1 MSKQRN
7 EYAFESYVE
16 EIMLSQSGYK
26 KGTVADYN
34 KELALFPK
42 YILEFIKQTQ
52 PELWQQVFS
61 LQGEIMH
68 TDIIDSLKKE
78 LASKGMLDVLR
89 HGFKYRGKRFFVAFF
104 KPAHNMSE
112 DVVERYNANI
122 LTVTRQIPCHH
133 NDNSEMDLTIA
144 LNGLPVA
151 TLELKNPATGQTFH
165 HATKQYRDTRNPAA
179 PLFKFKE
186 RALVHFAVD
195 PEEAYMTTKLEKEK
209 TFFLPFNRG
218 SDPGSLKCGAGNPLH
233 ESGYKTG
240 YLFEEV
246 LQRDSFIDILGT
258 YMFIEVDKLKKESI
272 VFPRYHQLDA
282 VRLVTDKAKDEKVGK
297 NYLIQHSAG
306 SGKTKSIA
314 WLTHRLASLHDNEDN
329 VIYDSVIVIT
339 DRNVLDKQLQDAIF
353 QIEHKDGVV
362 KCIDDDSAQLAE
374 AMVDGTKIIVT
385 TLQKFPF
392 VLSGLLRVA
401 GAESVYRPD
410 EESRKQAREW
420 EEKISNRKYAVVVDE
435 AHSSQT
441 GESVRELKAILG
453 SDFILDEDSDW
464 EDGLNA
470 VMASRMKQRSLSFFA
485 FTATPKGKTLE
496 QFGRIGKSGKPE
508 PVHLY
513 SMRQA
518 IEEKFIL
525 DVLQHYTEYHT
536 FYKIASKIE
545 EEKEYSKRKG
555 VKKIA
560 RSLRMHPTNI
570 NQKVEI
576 IIEHFKNNVVHLL
589 NGTAKA
595 MVITDS
601 RLQAVKY
608 FLAFKRYLDE
618 HGYSSIRALVAFSGE
633 VEDPETG
640 EKYTEPKMNVDY
652 ITGKSISEKQLPE
665 KFGKFDYQILLVANK
680 YQTGFDEPRL
690 FAMYVDKRLDGVQA
704 VQTLSRLNRC
714 FPGKEEPFIL
724 DFVNKPDDIY
734 MAFKPFYDKTELE
747 KQSDPMH
754 LETLKAEL
762 DKFKV
767 YNEDVLD
774 DFARVFYKPKD
785 LQKPSDHA
793 KMEAFVLAA
802 KERFKMLDEEG
813 KELFY
818 NKMKSFI
825 NLYAFIS
832 QIITYSD
839 EEWEKLYTFSR
850 HLMPHLSL
858 GSSETPEN
866 PQEKIVLT
874 HLRNQKIAE
883 HQIDLTNGENVHV
896 TSPSDVGTKKSED
909 KKVPLSVLIQTLND
923 RFGTDFT
930 DEDRLFFEQIL
941 EKAQQHEEVVRKAK
955 TNSYDK
961 FELGIKEIIKDIMMQ
976 RIKENDDIV
985 TRYLDDDE
993 FQKIA
998 LTILASEMYGKINQ
1012 SSNGKE

>member
-1 MSKQRN
+1 MSNQRN

-16 EIMLSQSGYK
+16 EILLTKSGYD
-26 KGTVADYN
+26 KGFVSDYN
-34 KELALFPK
+34 KESALFPD
-42 YILEFIKQTQ
+42 YIIAFIKQTQ
-52 PELWQQVFS
+52 PELWQTMHA
-61 LQGEIMH
+61 LQGDIMES
-68 TDIIDSLKKE
+68 DIIDSLKKE

-89 HGFKYRGKRFFVAFF
+89 HGFKYRGKRFFVAYF
-104 KPAHNMSE
+104 KPAHNMSP
-112 DVVERYNANI
+112 DVVARYNANK

-133 NDNSEMDLTIA
+133 NDSSEMDLTIA
-144 LNGLPVA
+144 LNGMPIV
-151 TLELKNPATGQTFH
+151 TIELKNPATGQNFH
-165 HATKQYRDTRNPAA
+165 HAIKQYREDRNPAA

-186 RALVHFAVD
+186 RTLVHFAVD
-195 PEEAYMTTKLEKEK
+195 PEEAHMTTRLEKEK

-218 SDPGSLKCGAGNPLH
+218 SAPGDIKCGAGNPLH
-233 ESGYKTG
+233 DSGYKTG
-240 YLFEEV
+240 YLFEDV
-246 LQRDSFIDILGT
+246 LQKDSLIDIIGSF
-258 YMFIEVDKLKKESI
+258 MFIEVDKRKRETI
-272 VFPRYHQLDA
+272 IFPRYHQLDS
-282 VRLVTDKAKDEKVGK
+282 VRLVSERAKKEGVGY

-314 WLTHRLASLHDNEDN
+314 WLSHRLASLHNSEDN
-329 VIYDSVIVIT
+329 AIYDSVIVIT

-401 GAESVYRPD
+401 GADSIYQPD
-410 EESRKQAREW
+410 EESKKQAKEW
-420 EEKISNRKYAVVVDE
+420 EEKIANRKYAIVVDE

-453 SDFILDEDSDW
+453 SEILLNEDSDW
-464 EDGLNA
+464 EDGLHA
-470 VMASRMKQRSLSFFA
+470 VMTSRMKQKTLSFFA

-496 QFGRIGKSGKPE
+496 QFGRIGASGKPE
-508 PVHLY
+508 PIHLY

-525 DVLQHYTEYHT
+525 DVLRHYTEYHT

-560 RSLRMHPTNI
+560 RSLKMHPTNI

-576 IIEHFKNNVVHLL
+576 IIEHFKHHIKHLL
-589 NGTAKA
+589 DGTAKA

-608 FLAFKRYLDE
+608 FLAFKRYIDE
-618 HGYSSIRALVAFSGE
+618 HGYSDIRALVAFSGE
-633 VEDPETG
+633 VEDPESG
-640 EKYTEPKMNVDY
+640 EKYTEPKMNIDVL
-652 ITGKSISEKQLPE
+652 TSKTISEKQLPE
-665 KFGKFDYQILLVANK
+665 KFATLDYRILLVANK

-690 FAMYVDKRLDGVQA
+690 CAMYVDKRLDNVQA

-724 DFVNKPDDIY
+724 DFVNKPEDIY
-734 MAFKPFYDKTELE
+734 TAFKPFYDKTELE
-747 KQSDPMH
+747 KQTDPMH
-754 LETLKAEL
+754 LETLKTEL

-767 YNEDVLD
+767 YTESDLD
-774 DFARVFYKPKD
+774 GFASIFYKPRAQ
-785 LQKPSDHA
+785 QKPSDHA
-793 KMEAFVLAA
+793 KMESFILAT
-802 KERFKMLDEEG
+802 KEKY
-813 KELFY
+813 KELGEEDQELFF
-818 NKMKSFI
+818 NKLKSFV
-825 NLYAFIS
+825 NLYAFVS

-850 HLMPHLSL
+850 HLLPHL
-858 GSSETPEN
+858 GIGEIDIPEN
-866 PQEKIVLT
+866 PQENIVLT

-883 HQIDLTNGENVHV
+883 HHIDLSDGESLSV
-896 TSPSDVGTKKSED
+896 TSPTEVGTKKMED
-909 KKVPLSVLIQTLND
+909 KKVPLSVLIQTLNE

-930 DEDRLFFEQIL
+930 DADRLFFEQIL

-955 TNSYDK
+955 TNPYDK

-985 TRYLDDDE
+985 SRYLDDDE

-998 LTILASEMYGKINQ
+998 LTLLASEMYGNINQ
-1012 SSNGKE
+1012 NL

>member
-1 MSKQRN
+1 MSNQRN

-16 EIMLSQSGYK
+16 EIMLTKSGYR
-26 KGTVADYN
+26 KGFVSDYN
-34 KELALFPK
+34 KELALFPS
-42 YILEFIKQTQ
+42 YIVDFIKRTQ
-52 PELWQQVFS
+52 PELWQTMYS
-61 LQGEIMH
+61 LQGDIMEH
-68 TDIIDSLKKE
+68 DIIGSLKKE
-78 LASKGMLDVLR
+78 LSSKGMLDVLR
-89 HGFKYRGKRFFVAFF
+89 HGFKYRGKRFFVTYF
-104 KPAHNMSE
+104 KPAHNMSA

-122 LTVTRQIPCHH
+122 LTVTRQIPCHY

-144 LNGLPVA
+144 LNGLPIV
-151 TLELKNPATGQTFH
+151 TIELKNPATGQNFH
-165 HATKQYRDTRNPAA
+165 HAIKQYREDRNPAA

-195 PEEAYMTTKLEKEK
+195 PEEVHMTTKLEKEK

-218 SDPGSLKCGAGNPLH
+218 SNPGSIKCGAGNPLH

-246 LQRDSFIDILGT
+246 LQKDSLIDILGS
-258 YMFIEVDKLKKESI
+258 YMFIEVDKRKRETMI
-272 VFPRYHQLDA
+272 FPRYHQLDA
-282 VRLVTDKAKDEKVGK
+282 VRLVTQKARGEGVGF

-314 WLTHRLASLHDNEDN
+314 WLTHKLASLHNDADNI
-329 VIYDSVIVIT
+329 IYDSVIVIT
-339 DRNVLDKQLQDAIF
+339 DRTVLDKQLQDAIF

-362 KCIDDDSAQLAE
+362 KCIDDDSSQLAT

-401 GAESVYRPD
+401 GADSVYHPD
-410 EESRKQAREW
+410 EESKKQAKEW
-420 EEKISNRKYAVVVDE
+420 EAKIAGKKYAVVVDE

-453 SDFILDEDSDW
+453 SGIVLDDDSDW

-470 VMASRMKQRSLSFFA
+470 VLSSRMKQNSISFFA
-485 FTATPKGKTLE
+485 FTATPKGKTL
-496 QFGRIGKSGKPE
+496 QLFGRKGQSGKPE
-508 PVHLY
+508 PIHLY

-525 DVLQHYTEYHT
+525 DVLKHYTEYHT

-545 EEKEYSKRKG
+545 EEKQYSKRKG

-560 RSLRMHPTNI
+560 RSLKMHPTNI

-576 IIEHFKNNVVHLL
+576 IVEHFKYNVKHILD
-589 NGTAKA
+589 GTAKA

-608 FLAFKRYLDE
+608 FLAFKRYIDE
-618 HGYSSIRALVAFSGE
+618 HGYTDIRALVAFSGE
-633 VEDPETG
+633 VEDPESG
-640 EKYTEPKMNVDY
+640 EKYTEPKMNID
-652 ITGKSISEKQLPE
+652 ITTGKTISEKQLPE
-665 KFGKFDYQILLVANK
+665 KFATLDYRILLVANK

-690 FAMYVDKRLDGVQA
+690 CAMYVDKRLDGVQA

-714 FPGKEEPFIL
+714 FPGKEDPFVL
-724 DFVNKPDDIY
+724 DFVNKPEDIY
-734 MAFKPFYDKTELE
+734 TAFKPFYDKTELE
-747 KQSDPMH
+747 KLTDPMH
-754 LETLKAEL
+754 LESLKTEL
-762 DKFKV
+762 DKFRV
-767 YNEDVLD
+767 YSASELD
-774 DFARVFYKPKD
+774 GFASIFYKPKEK
-785 LQKPSDHA
+785 QKPSDHA
-793 KMEAFVLAA
+793 KMESFVLAA
-802 KERFKMLDEEG
+802 KEKYRVLDEEEQ
-813 KELFY
+813 ELFY
-818 NKMKSFI
+818 NKMKSFV
-825 NLYAFIS
+825 NLYSFVS

-839 EEWEKLYTFSR
+839 EEWEKMYTFAR
-850 HLMPHLSL
+850 HLLPHLSV
-858 GSSETPEN
+858 GGVGAPEN
-866 PQEKIVLT
+866 PQENIVLT

-883 HQIDLTNGENVHV
+883 HRIDLTDGEVVPV
-896 TSPSDVGTKKSED
+896 TSPTDVGTKKSED
-909 KKVPLSVLIQTLND
+909 KKVPLSVLIQALNE

-930 DEDRLFFEQIL
+930 DADRLFFEQIL

-955 TNSYDK
+955 TNPYDK
-961 FELGIKEIIKDIMMQ
+961 FELGIKKIIKEIMMQ

-985 TRYLDDDE
+985 SRYLDDDE

-998 LTILASEMYGKINQ
+998 LTILASELYGNINK
-1012 SSNGKE
+1012 SIE